1 MATKIL
7 NFWRLYQYSGHRI
20 LRSWRGSALIVFGV
34 PPLGGPE
41 PRKRGTPNVEDLIL
55 RRDPS
60 WGSLDNWKNRWHRE
74 IVTLTLDLSELRDA
88 NEKALAQLSRTSE
101 EEFDSELREIE
112 NFLLSIYRFAVL
124 AVRGQQEIER
134 AADVWRET
142 LEVIDRAAR
151 QVQELS
157 ARLPGVHPSLDR
169 ILEIRHAAS
178 DMLALYA

>member
-1 MATKIL
+1 M
-7 NFWRLYQYSGHRI
+7 
-20 LRSWRGSALIVFGV
+20 
-34 PPLGGPE
+34 
-41 PRKRGTPNVEDLIL
+41 
-55 RRDPS
+55 
-60 WGSLDNWKNRWHRE
+60 
-74 IVTLTLDLSELRDA
+74 LDLSELRSA
-88 NEKALAQLSRTSE
+88 NEKALAQLSRTTE
-101 EEFDSELREIE
+101 VEFDAELVEIE

-142 LEVIDRAAR
+142 LEVMDRAAR
-151 QVQELS
+151 QVQEFS